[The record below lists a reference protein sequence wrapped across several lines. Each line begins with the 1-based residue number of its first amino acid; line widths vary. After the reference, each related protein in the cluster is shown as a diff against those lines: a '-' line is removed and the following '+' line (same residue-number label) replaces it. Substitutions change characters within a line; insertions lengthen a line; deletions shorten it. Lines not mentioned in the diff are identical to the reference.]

1 VFVGIIVGRRLRSGF
16 ETSASKAPMAIGLF
30 FLGLAVF
37 AAIRGTISNNLWWVL
52 VVTTLATVLG
62 LAVAVLADR
71 SRGENVAKSFIFLP
85 MAISF
90 VGAGIIWR
98 FMYQA
103 RPASDDQ
110 TGVMNALWVGLGE
123 LSHSSSVWHWLV
135 AAMFGIALIG
145 LALLVKNAVT
155 EQKGVM
161 LGVSAFLFLAVAYC
175 GYLFIGP
182 GLGGAVI
189 DDGEIRGD
197 PILFLEDRPFNN
209 IWLMVVLIWIQTGFA
224 MVIFSSAIKAVP
236 TEFTEAAKVDG
247 ATESQI
253 FWKITVPQIAPTIG
267 VVVTTLMITVLK
279 VFDIVRVMTGGVNDT
294 EVIANRMISRF
305 GEGNF
310 GNAAALAMILF
321 VAVLPIMFVNVR
333 RMRKS

>member
-1 VFVGIIVGRRLRSGF
+1 
-16 ETSASKAPMAIGLF
+16 
-30 FLGLAVF
+30 
-37 AAIRGTISNNLWWVL
+37 
-52 VVTTLATVLG
+52 
-62 LAVAVLADR
+62 
-71 SRGENVAKSFIFLP
+71 
-85 MAISF
+85 
-90 VGAGIIWR
+90 
-98 FMYQA
+98 MYQA